1 MYHNNDCNLKIQIKS
16 RKLFCEAVTQNIQSF
31 LDIRIRIQLFVTS
44 MYEREKFSG
53 IFFVIRRHERM
64 WSYNMSLL
72 LYSKS
77 EQATNSKAISEK
89 SQHTNKNR
97 FCNPIV
103 SEWQYC
109 LIWNENLNTIYLSA
123 VTKKGLALKSYAEA
137 QARAQNDF
145 LLPE

>member
-16 RKLFCEAVTQNIQSF
+16 RKLFCEAVTQNIHSF
-31 LDIRIRIQLFVTS
+31 LDIRIQIHLSVIS
-44 MYEREKFSG
+44 MYEWDKFSG
-53 IFFVIRRHERM
+53 IFFVVRRHERM
-64 WSYNMSLL
+64 WSHNMSLF

-89 SQHTNKNR
+89 SQHTDKNR
-97 FCNPIV
+97 FCNSIV

-109 LIWNENLNTIYLSA
+109 LIWNENLNTIYFSA
-123 VTKKGLALKSYAEA
+123 ITKIGLALKCYAEP
-137 QARAQNDF
+137 QARAQYDF